1 MRSQTEGHMKQV
13 DLNAASTAQTSN
25 TNRAEN
31 ARQGR
36 VSSTKPFSAE
46 QRVDQVEV
54 SSTGKEISK
63 LVERAK
69 QLPEIRQER
78 VEQLRELV
86 QSGKYDVSSKQIAD
100 AILRDEK

>member
-1 MRSQTEGHMKQV
+1 MKQV
-13 DLNAASTAQTSN
+13 NLNAVSTAQTCN

-36 VSSTKPFSAE
+36 VNSTKPFSAE

-54 SSTGKEISK
+54 SSAGKEISK

-69 QLPEIRQER
+69 QLPEIREER
-78 VEQLRELV
+78 VEQLRQLV

>member
-1 MRSQTEGHMKQV
+1 MKQV
-13 DLNAASTAQTSN
+13 DLNGISSTQTHKA
-25 TNRAEN
+25 NRAES

-36 VSSTKPFSAE
+36 LDSAKPVSAE
-46 QRVDQVEV
+46 QRDQVDV

-69 QLPEIRQER
+69 QLPDIRQER
-78 VEQLRELV
+78 VEALRQQV
-86 QSGKYDVSSKQIAD
+86 QSGKYEVSSKQIAE